1 MNHQIKAI
9 LFDLNETLIH
19 QIRTERSHIAS
30 TYAALTKHYWHI
42 TFESFESAWTKI
54 HNQHANQI
62 HEGLQ
67 LVQVGDFEA
76 AKEKLREPW
85 YHENIADIVK
95 ELNISCSNQL
105 IEEITW
111 EFQDSWVGGLRM
123 PVGNRS
129 VLEKLAQDDYQLGIV
144 TNFQQP
150 NIISDILKNFGI
162 DHFFKTIV
170 ISANIGWRK
179 PHPDL
184 FKSALNELGMIDTP
198 ERVIY
203 VGDDPEEDINGSK
216 RVGLQPILIDPEN
229 RFSDLSKNITSIKSL
244 IELPETILKI
254 KSTKQNTTE

>member
-1 MNHQIKAI
+1 MNHFIKAI

-30 TYAALTKHYWHI
+30 TYAALTKYYWNI

-54 HNQHANQI
+54 HYQHAKQI
-62 HEGLQ
+62 REGCQ
-67 LVQVGDFEA
+67 LVQAGDFEA

-85 YHENIADIVK
+85 YRENIAGIVK

-123 PVGNRS
+123 AEGDRS
-129 VLEKLAQDDYQLGIV
+129 VLEKLAEDEYQLGIV

-150 NIISDILKNFGI
+150 NIIPDILKKFGV
-162 DHFFKTIV
+162 DRFFKTIV

-198 ERVIY
+198 ECVIY
-203 VGDDPEEDINGSK
+203 VGDDPEEDVDGSK
-216 RVGLQPILIDPEN
+216 RAGLQPILIDPKN
-229 RFSDLSKNITSIKSL
+229 RYSDLSKNITSIQSL
-244 IELPETILKI
+244 IELPGTILNI
-254 KSTKQNTTE
+254 KSTKKI